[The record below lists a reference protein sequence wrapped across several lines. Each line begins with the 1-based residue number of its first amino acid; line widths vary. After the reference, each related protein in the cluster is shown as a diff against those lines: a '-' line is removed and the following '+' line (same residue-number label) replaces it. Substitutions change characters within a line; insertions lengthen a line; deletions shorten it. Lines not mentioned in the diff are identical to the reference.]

1 MDFEPYRGELVACCY
16 RMLGPF
22 HEAEDLVQETML
34 RAWKARDRYARTH
47 ARVRACVRA
56 CVQPGRTGSRPTH
69 A

>member
-1 MDFEPYRGELVACCY
+1 MDFEQYRGELVACCY
-16 RMLGPF
+16 RMLGSF

-34 RAWKARDRYARTH
+34 RAWKARDRYAR
-47 ARVRACVRA
+47 ARACVRA